1 MASSP
6 ASQTSPS
13 PSSPEPKREP
23 GPGGV
28 GTAVAIDWGLTV
40 QFLTLAL
47 LLAVGIAPPALSMH
61 MLNPATR
68 SAGVVGFLL
77 VAAAFFALG
86 EALRRG
92 RYLAWALQLAFA
104 ILLLAV
110 GVFQLI
116 GTIEDIRRGHVP
128 TLAAAVV
135 LIIVNPVLVWLL
147 TRPRTPAWFRSVSA
161 AEAAARHGGRWLI
174 PIIVAAL
181 CGGVLVALGI

>member
-1 MASSP
+1 M
-6 ASQTSPS
+6 
-13 PSSPEPKREP
+13 
-23 GPGGV
+23 
-28 GTAVAIDWGLTV
+28 
-40 QFLTLAL
+40 LAL
-47 LLAVGIAPPALSMH
+47 LWAGSPPPPALSMH

-128 TLAAAVV
+128 TLAPAVV
-135 LIIVNPVLVWLL
+135 LILVNPVLVWLF

-161 AEAAARHGGRWLI
+161 AEAAARPGGRRLI
-174 PIIVAAL
+174 PL
-181 CGGVLVALGI
+181 LVAGPFGGGAGGLGGDPPPAGASRPVRA